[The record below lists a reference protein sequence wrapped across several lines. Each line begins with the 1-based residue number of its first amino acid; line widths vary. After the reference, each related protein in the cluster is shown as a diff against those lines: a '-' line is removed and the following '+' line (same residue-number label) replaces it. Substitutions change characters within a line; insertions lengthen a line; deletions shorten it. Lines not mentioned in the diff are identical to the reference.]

1 MEALEARGAGTD
13 RTGARRDGRYLAVGT
28 HAVDYDSLPDSA
40 PRILWTMGTARRWDP
55 STCYRM
61 GQYPAPNPLASSAD
75 FERFTMDDLRRMGR
89 GRLIRERSDLMD
101 AMRYARRAD
110 VPAYTIPYPADGR
123 GCGWCPFGAWVRE
136 RLRIIGGLLDGRA
149 AA

>member
-1 MEALEARGAGTD
+1 MESRGTGGFAARADAEKDCRCGT
-13 RTGARRDGRYLAVGT
+13 REP
-28 HAVDYDSLPDSA
+28 DYDSS
-40 PRILWTMGTARRWDP
+40 PRVLWTEATARRWRP
-55 STCYRM
+55 SKCYRM

-75 FERFTMDDLRRMGR
+75 WERFTMDDLHRMGR

-110 VPAYTIPYPADGR
+110 VPAYTIPYPARGK
-123 GCGWCPFGAWVRE
+123 GCGWYPFGAWVRE